1 MKCPHCKRIISEVS
15 HLHSRMETLID
26 SSLFP
31 DDVQDIGAEAI
42 RKLSHME
49 RFVVS
54 LVELAYR
61 RGRDGKMEQMIN
73 YEDENGNIIRGAL
86 EGLISSMEK

>member
-49 RFVVS
+49 RFVLS

-61 RGRDGKMEQMIN
+61 RGTEALIDDIN
-73 YEDENGNIIRGAL
+73 EDNGSILKGV
-86 EGLISSMEK
+86 ISSLEV

>member
-49 RFVVS
+49 RFVLS

-61 RGRDGKMEQMIN
+61 RGVDAEVG
-73 YEDENGNIIRGAL
+73 DNGSILKGV
-86 EGLISSMEK
+86 ISSLEE